1 MTMPAPRESHIL
13 LPRLVGRVWGG
24 DRLRVLAPDAAPGGP
39 IGEAWFGDADE
50 QPGGVLVKLLD
61 VQDRLSVQV
70 HPDDTLAKVMHGSDA
85 IGKHEAWVVLEAA
98 PGAELLLGR
107 SPSVTG
113 AEITSALASG
123 ADITPLL
130 AHHRVQRGDVF
141 DVPTGCLHALMP
153 GLFIWE
159 VQQRSDRTYRVA
171 DWGRSDPSR
180 PLHSKEAI
188 RATDAAHQA
197 TRTAVINWQQ
207 PGEQTL
213 IEAPHFSA
221 RAVVGPWKG
230 SITVG
235 PQGAVATATGP
246 IVAGGLRLGSLATAH
261 LAAGRVE
268 LEVSEAAILLI
279 AEARTV

>member
-1 MTMPAPRESHIL
+1 MDTPNTSTRL
-13 LPRLVGRVWGG
+13 LAPRLVGRVWGG
-24 DRLRVLAPDAAPGGP
+24 DRLRALAPDAAPSGP

-70 HPDDTLAKVMHGSDA
+70 HPDDDLAKVMHGAGA

-107 SPSVTG
+107 SPSVSSSD
-113 AEITSALASG
+113 ITNALASG

-130 AHHRVQRGDVF
+130 APHAARRGDVF

-171 DWGRSDPSR
+171 DWGRNDPSR
-180 PLHSKEAI
+180 PLHQAEAL
-188 RATDAAHQA
+188 RATDATYQA
-197 TRTAVINWQQ
+197 TRTTAIDWGK
-207 PGEQTL
+207 PGEQL
-213 IEAPHFSA
+213 LVASPHFSA
-221 RAVVGPWKG
+221 RAVVGPWAGEIAVG
-230 SITVG
+230 SHG
-235 PQGAVATATGP
+235 ATATAIG
-246 IVAGGLRLGSLATAH
+246 AGTVGGVQLGDLVTAH
-261 LAAGRVE
+261 LATGLQSIDLAAG
-268 LEVSEAAILLI
+268 AALLI
-279 AEARTV
+279 AEGH

>member
-1 MTMPAPRESHIL
+1 MDTPNTSTRL
-13 LPRLVGRVWGG
+13 LAPRLVGRVWGG
-24 DRLRVLAPDAAPGGP
+24 DRLRALAPDAAPSGP

-70 HPDDTLAKVMHGSDA
+70 HPDDDLAKVMHGAGA

-98 PGAELLLGR
+98 AAAELLLGR
-107 SPSVTG
+107 SPSVSSSD
-113 AEITSALASG
+113 ITNALASG

-130 AHHRVQRGDVF
+130 ARHAARRGDVF

-171 DWGRSDPSR
+171 DWGRNDPSR
-180 PLHSKEAI
+180 PLHAREAI

-197 TRTAVINWQQ
+197 TRTTAIDWGK
-207 PGEQTL
+207 PGEQL
-213 IEAPHFSA
+213 LVASPHFSA
-221 RAVVGPWKG
+221 RAVVGPWAGEIAVG
-230 SITVG
+230 SHG
-235 PQGAVATATGP
+235 ATATAIGSAA
-246 IVAGGLRLGSLATAH
+246 VGGVRLVNLATAH
-261 LAAGRVE
+261 LATGLQSIDLAAG
-268 LEVSEAAILLI
+268 AALLI
-279 AEARTV
+279 AEGR

>member
-1 MTMPAPRESHIL
+1 VDTPNASTRL
-13 LPRLVGRVWGG
+13 LAPRLVGRVWGG
-24 DRLRVLAPDAAPGGP
+24 DRLRALAPDAAPGGP

-70 HPDDTLAKVMHGSDA
+70 HPDDALAKVMHGPDA

-107 SPSVTG
+107 APSITG
-113 AEITSALASG
+113 ADITSALASG

-130 AHHRVQRGDVF
+130 ARHAARRGDVF

-171 DWGRSDPSR
+171 DWGRNDPSR
-180 PLHSKEAI
+180 PLHATEAI
-188 RATDAAHQA
+188 RATDAGHQA
-197 TRTAVINWQQ
+197 ARTTAIDWEQ

-213 IEAPHFSA
+213 VRSPHFSA
-221 RAVVGPWKG
+221 RAVVGPWTG
-230 SITVG
+230 RIAVG
-235 PQGAVATATGP
+235 PHGATATATGA
-246 IVAGGLRLGSLATAH
+246 IVAGGLRLGALASAH
-261 LAAGRVE
+261 LAAGE
-268 LEVSEAAILLI
+268 IDLEVSAGAALLI
-279 AEARTV
+279 AEGR

>member
-1 MTMPAPRESHIL
+1 MTESAPRDTHPLS
-13 LPRLVGRVWGG
+13 PRLVGRVWGG
-24 DRLRVLAPDAAPGGP
+24 DRLRGLAPDAAPSGP

-70 HPDDTLAKVMHGSDA
+70 HPDDALAKVMHGADA

-107 SPSVTG
+107 APSVTG
-113 AEITSALASG
+113 ADIASALTSG

-130 AHHRVQRGDVF
+130 ARHAVRRGDVF

-171 DWGRSDPSR
+171 DWGRNDPSR
-180 PLHSKEAI
+180 PLHATEAE
-188 RATDAAHQA
+188 RATDAGHQA
-197 TRTAVINWQQ
+197 TRTAAIDWEQ
-207 PGEQTL
+207 PGEQSL
-213 IEAPHFSA
+213 ITSPHFSA
-221 RAVVGPWKG
+221 RAVVGPWTG
-230 SITVG
+230 SIAVG
-235 PQGAVATATGP
+235 ARGATATATGP
-246 IVAGGLRLGSLATAH
+246 ITADGLHLEALASAH
-261 LAAGRVE
+261 LAAGKVD
-268 LEVSEAAILLI
+268 LKVSAGAALLI
-279 AEARTV
+279 AEGR

>member
-1 MTMPAPRESHIL
+1 MDTPNTSTRL
-13 LPRLVGRVWGG
+13 LAPRLVGRVWGG
-24 DRLRVLAPDAAPGGP
+24 DRLRALAPDAAPSGP

-70 HPDDTLAKVMHGSDA
+70 HPDDDLAKVMHGPNA

-107 SPSVTG
+107 SPSATSTD
-113 AEITSALASG
+113 ITSALATG

-130 AHHRVQRGDVF
+130 ARHAVRRGDVF

-171 DWGRSDPSR
+171 DWGRNDPSR
-180 PLHSKEAI
+180 PLHAREAI

-197 TRTAVINWQQ
+197 TRTTAIDWGK
-207 PGEQTL
+207 PGEQL
-213 IEAPHFSA
+213 LVASPHFSA
-221 RAVVGPWKG
+221 RAVVGPWAGEIAVG
-230 SITVG
+230 SHG
-235 PQGAVATATGP
+235 ATATAIG
-246 IVAGGLRLGSLATAH
+246 AGTVGGVQLGDLVTAH
-261 LAAGRVE
+261 LATGLQSIDLAAG
-268 LEVSEAAILLI
+268 AALLI
-279 AEARTV
+279 AEGR

>member
-1 MTMPAPRESHIL
+1 MTESTPRDTHL
-13 LPRLVGRVWGG
+13 LAPRLVGRVWGG
-24 DRLRVLAPDAAPGGP
+24 DRLRALAPDAAPSGP

-70 HPDDTLAKVMHGSDA
+70 HPDDDLAKVMHGADA

-107 SPSVTG
+107 SPSVSG
-113 AEITSALASG
+113 ADITNALASG
-123 ADITPLL
+123 SDITPLL
-130 AHHRVQRGDVF
+130 ARHAAHRGDVF

-171 DWGRSDPSR
+171 DWGRNDPSR
-180 PLHSKEAI
+180 PLHGAEAI

-197 TRTAVINWQQ
+197 TRTVAIDWQL

-213 IEAPHFSA
+213 VASPHFSA
-221 RAVVGPWKG
+221 RAVVGPWVGK
-230 SITVG
+230 IAVG
-235 PQGAVATATGP
+235 PHGATATATGP
-246 IVAGGLRLGSLATAH
+246 MVAGGLRLGALATVH
-261 LAAGRVE
+261 LAMGEVD
-268 LEVSEAAILLI
+268 LEVSVGAALLI
-279 AEARTV
+279 AEGR

>member
-1 MTMPAPRESHIL
+1 M
-13 LPRLVGRVWGG
+13 WGG
-24 DRLRVLAPDAAPGGP
+24 DRLRALAPDAAPSGP

-50 QPGGVLVKLLD
+50 QLGGVLVKLLD

-70 HPDDTLAKVMHGSDA
+70 HPDDALAKVMHGADA

-113 AEITSALASG
+113 ADITSALASG

-130 AHHRVQRGDVF
+130 ARHAARRGDVF

-171 DWGRSDPSR
+171 DWGRNDPSR
-180 PLHSKEAI
+180 PLHQAEAL
-188 RATDAAHQA
+188 RATNAEHQA
-197 TRTAVINWQQ
+197 TRTTAIDWGK
-207 PGEQTL
+207 PGEQL
-213 IEAPHFSA
+213 LVGSPHFSA
-221 RAVVGPWKG
+221 RAVIGPWVGEIGVG
-230 SITVG
+230 SHG
-235 PQGAVATATGP
+235 ATATAIGSAA
-246 IVAGGLRLGSLATAH
+246 VGGVRLGNLATAH
-261 LAAGRVE
+261 LATGLQSVDLSAGG
-268 LEVSEAAILLI
+268 ALLI
-279 AEARTV
+279 AEGR

>member
-1 MTMPAPRESHIL
+1 MDTPNASIRL
-13 LPRLVGRVWGG
+13 LTPRLVGRVWGG
-24 DRLRVLAPDAAPGGP
+24 DRLRALAPDAAPSGP

-70 HPDDTLAKVMHGSDA
+70 HPDDTLAKVMHGPDA
-85 IGKHEAWVVLEAA
+85 VGKHEAWVVLEAA

-107 SPSVTG
+107 PPSVSV
-113 AEITSALASG
+113 ADITNALASG

-130 AHHRVQRGDVF
+130 ARHATRRGDVF

-171 DWGRSDPSR
+171 DWGRNDPSR
-180 PLHSKEAI
+180 PLHATEAI
-188 RATDAAHQA
+188 RATDAGHQPA
-197 TRTAVINWQQ
+197 RTVAIDWQL

-213 IEAPHFSA
+213 VTSPHFSA
-221 RAVVGPWKG
+221 RAVMGPWTGSIAVGPNG
-230 SITVG
+230 
-235 PQGAVATATGP
+235 ATATAIGA
-246 IVAGGLRLGSLATAH
+246 IVAGGLRLGAMDTAH
-261 LAAGRVE
+261 LAAGE
-268 LEVSEAAILLI
+268 IALEVSVGAALLI
-279 AEARTV
+279 AEGR

>member
-1 MTMPAPRESHIL
+1 MTESAPRDTHL
-13 LPRLVGRVWGG
+13 LAPRLVERVWGG
-24 DRLRVLAPDAAPGGP
+24 DRLRGLAPEAAPSGP

-70 HPDDTLAKVMHGSDA
+70 HPDDDLAKVMHGPDA

-107 SPSVTG
+107 APSVTG
-113 AEITSALASG
+113 ADITSALASS

-130 AHHRVQRGDVF
+130 ARHTARRGDVF

-171 DWGRSDPSR
+171 DWGRNDPSR
-180 PLHSKEAI
+180 PLHTTEAM
-188 RATDAAHQA
+188 RATDAGHQA
-197 TRTAVINWQQ
+197 TRTAAIDWEH
-207 PGEQTL
+207 PGEQSLVTS
-213 IEAPHFSA
+213 PHFSA
-221 RAVVGPWKG
+221 RAVVGPWAG
-230 SITVG
+230 SIVVG
-235 PQGAVATATGP
+235 ARGATATATGP
-246 IVAGGLRLGSLATAH
+246 VSAAGLQLAALASAH
-261 LAAGRVE
+261 LAAGKVD
-268 LEVSEAAILLI
+268 LKVSAGAALLV
-279 AEARTV
+279 AEGR

>member
-1 MTMPAPRESHIL
+1 MDTPNTSTRL
-13 LPRLVGRVWGG
+13 LAPRLVGRVWGG
-24 DRLRVLAPDAAPGGP
+24 DRLRALAPDAAPSGP

-70 HPDDTLAKVMHGSDA
+70 HPDDDLAKVMHGPNA

-107 SPSVTG
+107 SPSVSSSD
-113 AEITSALASG
+113 ITNALGSG

-130 AHHRVQRGDVF
+130 APHAARRGDVF

-171 DWGRSDPSR
+171 DWGRNDPSR
-180 PLHSKEAI
+180 PLHAREAI

-197 TRTAVINWQQ
+197 TRTTAIDWGK
-207 PGEQTL
+207 PGEQL
-213 IEAPHFSA
+213 LVASPHFSA
-221 RAVVGPWKG
+221 RAVVGPWAGEIAVG
-230 SITVG
+230 SHG
-235 PQGAVATATGP
+235 ATATAIG
-246 IVAGGLRLGSLATAH
+246 AGTVGGVQLGDLVTAH
-261 LAAGRVE
+261 LATGLQSIDLAAG
-268 LEVSEAAILLI
+268 AALLI
-279 AEARTV
+279 AEGR

>member
-1 MTMPAPRESHIL
+1 
-13 LPRLVGRVWGG
+13 VWGG
-24 DRLRVLAPDAAPGGP
+24 DRLGLLAPDAAPSGP

-70 HPDDTLAKVMHGSDA
+70 HPDDDLAKVMHGAGA

-98 PGAELLLGR
+98 AGAELLLGR
-107 SPSVTG
+107 APSVSSSDV
-113 AEITSALASG
+113 TSALASG

-130 AHHRVQRGDVF
+130 ARHAVQRGDVF

-171 DWGRSDPSR
+171 DWGRNDPSR

-188 RATDAAHQA
+188 RATDAEHQA
-197 TRTAVINWQQ
+197 TRTAAIDWGR
-207 PGEQTL
+207 PGEQSLVTS
-213 IEAPHFSA
+213 PHFSA
-221 RAVVGPWKG
+221 RAVVGPWTG
-230 SITVG
+230 SVAVG
-235 PQGAVATATGP
+235 PHGATATATGP
-246 IVAGGLRLGSLATAH
+246 MVAGGLRLGHLDTAH
-261 LAAGRVE
+261 LAAGEIE
-268 LEVSEAAILLI
+268 LQVSEGAALLI
-279 AEARTV
+279 AEGR

>member
-1 MTMPAPRESHIL
+1 
-13 LPRLVGRVWGG
+13 VWGG
-24 DRLRVLAPDAAPGGP
+24 DRLRALAPDAAPSGP

-70 HPDDTLAKVMHGSDA
+70 HPDDDLAKVMHGPNA

-107 SPSVTG
+107 SPSVSSSD
-113 AEITSALASG
+113 ITNALGSG

-130 AHHRVQRGDVF
+130 APHAARRGDVF

-171 DWGRSDPSR
+171 DWGRNDPSR
-180 PLHSKEAI
+180 PLHQAEAL
-188 RATDAAHQA
+188 RATDATYQA
-197 TRTAVINWQQ
+197 TRTTAIDWGK
-207 PGEQTL
+207 PGEQL
-213 IEAPHFSA
+213 LVASPHFSA
-221 RAVVGPWKG
+221 RAVVGPWAG
-230 SITVG
+230 EIVVG
-235 PQGAVATATGP
+235 NHGATATAIG
-246 IVAGGLRLGSLATAH
+246 AGTVGDVQLGDLVTAH
-261 LAAGRVE
+261 LATGLQSVDLAAG
-268 LEVSEAAILLI
+268 AALLI
-279 AEARTV
+279 AEGR

>member
-1 MTMPAPRESHIL
+1 MPAPRDTQLL

-24 DRLRVLAPDAAPGGP
+24 DRLRALAPDAAPSGP

-70 HPDDTLAKVMHGSDA
+70 HPDDGLAKVMHGPKA

-113 AEITSALASG
+113 ADITSALTSS

-130 AHHRVQRGDVF
+130 ARHAAHRGDVF

-153 GLFIWE
+153 GLLIWE

-171 DWGRSDPSR
+171 DWGRNDPSR

-188 RATDAAHQA
+188 RATDAEHQA
-197 TRTAVINWQQ
+197 TRTTAIDWGQ

-213 IEAPHFSA
+213 VASPHFSA
-221 RAVVGPWKG
+221 RAVVGPWTG
-230 SITVG
+230 SISIG
-235 PQGAVATATGP
+235 PRGATATATGP
-246 IVAGGLRLGSLATAH
+246 TVAGGWRLGALATAH
-261 LAAGRVE
+261 LAEGEINLDISDGAALLVAEGR
-268 LEVSEAAILLI
+268 
-279 AEARTV
+279 R